1 MFSSRR
7 VVYGSGGCIKSALES
22 KFQGKAEYF
31 VHIPAF
37 GPGVTWSNSF
47 SFAPVKERR
56 SKATGQ
62 DLPPTT
68 TAAEVRS
75 EGEESISKDR
85 ILTCQQEGCV
95 PTFLRY
101 SLMRRHKRALRRDT
115 LFHKAAVGYAQ
126 KLEEQCQTHPQ
137 LMF

>member
-7 VVYGSGGCIKSALES
+7 VVYGSGGCINSALES
-22 KFQGKAEYF
+22 KFQGKAEYS

-37 GPGVTWSNSF
+37 GTYWS

-56 SKATGQ
+56 SKATAQ
-62 DLPPTT
+62 DLHPKTT
-68 TAAEVRS
+68 SAEVRS
-75 EGEESISKDR
+75 EGEESIYKDR
-85 ILTCQQEGCV
+85 IFTCQEEGCV

-101 SLMRRHKRALRRDT
+101 SSMRRHKHAVARDI
-115 LFHKAAVGYAQ
+115 LFDKAALVYAQ
-126 KLEEQCQTHPQ
+126 KLEEKCQAHSQ